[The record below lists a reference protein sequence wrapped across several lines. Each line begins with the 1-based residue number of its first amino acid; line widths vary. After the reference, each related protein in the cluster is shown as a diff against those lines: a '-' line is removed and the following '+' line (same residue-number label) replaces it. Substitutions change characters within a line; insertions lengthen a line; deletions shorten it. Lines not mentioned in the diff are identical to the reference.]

1 MTFHPM
7 LLMEILFGSAILGYA
22 IWQMVSLSPKRI
34 AAEEAKQQ
42 AEREKAGLEKPS
54 GHTEG

>member
-1 MTFHPM
+1 M